1 LIHFGTQ
8 IWLPPKSICSYEGGV
23 LKTKDKEVN
32 EIMPSDTEWTLIVLP
47 LGVLHE
53 ISQVE
58 GIRISYVKPIYIRAK
73 RENYLIP
80 RTSDYGPL
88 D

>member
-1 LIHFGTQ
+1 MI
-8 IWLPPKSICSYEGGV
+8 
-23 LKTKDKEVN
+23 TKDKEIHQIIPAEN
-32 EIMPSDTEWTLIVLP
+32 QWTFIVLP

-58 GIRISYVKPIYIRAK
+58 GIRISYVKPIYIK
-73 RENYLIP
+73 RIQAIYSIPMTSNYGEDCP
-80 RTSDYGPL
+80 GPTCPM